1 MLGMFGGDKEGLNV
15 SAIDLL
21 KSDHDDVE
29 KLFDEFEDRKEEADA
44 QTKEEIVESIC
55 KALEVHAQLEEEL
68 FYPAF
73 RKVDGMEDLLDE
85 ALIEHQ
91 SLKALVA
98 QLEASTPDD
107 MLYDARVKV
116 LSEYVKHHVREEEGE
131 IFPKARSSDVDLNE
145 LGRTMMSR
153 KDELMQGAAIPAIE
167 EELGQRGTRGR
178 AASQSKA
185 AGKSA
190 ASRKSS
196 SRKSTSRGASSSS
209 RRTSKGSTKRASARG
224 R

>member
-131 IFPKARSSDVDLNE
+131 IFPKARSSDVELNE

-190 ASRKSS
+190 ASRKST

-209 RRTSKGSTKRASARG
+209 RKTSKSSTKRASARG

>member
-1 MLGMFGGDKEGLNV
+1 MLGMFEGKTEN
-15 SAIDLL
+15 SNAIDLL
-21 KSDHDDVE
+21 KTDHDDVE
-29 KLFDEFEDRKEEADA
+29 KLFDEYEDRKEDADA

-73 RKVDGMEDLLDE
+73 HNVEGMEDLLDE
-85 ALIEHQ
+85 ATIEHQ
-91 SLKALVA
+91 SVKSLVA

-131 IFPKARSSDVDLNE
+131 IFPKARGSDVDLNALGAKMRERKEE
-145 LGRTMMSR
+145 LQ
-153 KDELMQGAAIPAIE
+153 QGAAIPAIE
-167 EELGQRGTRGR
+167 EELARGR
-178 AASQSKA
+178 IGSTSHASRSSSS
-185 AGKSA
+185 GSRKS
-190 ASRKSS
+190 ASRKAGG
-196 SRKSTSRGASSSS
+196 RGAASSKTSGKS
-209 RRTSKGSTKRASARG
+209 GSKRTSARS

>member
-1 MLGMFGGDKEGLNV
+1 MFEGNKEGANT

-21 KSDHDDVE
+21 KSDHDEVE
-29 KLFDEFEDRKEEADA
+29 KLFDEYEDRKEDADDE
-44 QTKEEIVESIC
+44 TKEEIVASIC

-73 RKVDGMEDLLDE
+73 RDVDEMEDLLDE
-85 ALIEHQ
+85 AAIEHQ
-91 SLKALVA
+91 SVKSLVA

-131 IFPKARSSDVDLNE
+131 MFPKARSSDVDLAE
-145 LGRTMMSR
+145 LGRTMAIR
-153 KDELMQGAAIPAIE
+153 KEELQQGGAIPAIE
-167 EELGQRGTRGR
+167 ELLGARGR
-178 AASQSKA
+178 GASTGKRAAKPAS
-185 AGKSA
+185 
-190 ASRKSS
+190 ASRKGG
-196 SRKSTSRGASSSS
+196 SRGASSSRGS
-209 RRTSKGSTKRASARG
+209 ASSKGSSKRASARS